1 MTDTSPRPHPRQ
13 LSRREFA
20 GLVGAGA
27 GVLLL
32 PSLPAAAAA
41 PVRRTQLAATPG
53 SAWTTGGNPN
63 GQLGDGTTTG
73 RLTFGIVPGHS
84 NFVQTAGGREHEL
97 ALDSAGAVWAWGDNA
112 RGQIGIGTKVDAKSP
127 TKVTTIATATAVAT
141 GHYHSMALLPD
152 GTVQCWGLNA
162 NGQLGDGTTILRTR
176 PVAVSG
182 LGNVQAIRGGRDMS
196 MALDGDGAV
205 WVWGLGTS
213 GQLGNGTTNSSSTP
227 KRVPSLSSGV
237 VAIAAGRDHLA
248 AIKADG
254 TLWMWGNNT
263 VGEVGDGTVAM
274 RTSPVQINL
283 PDTVVQVELGAE
295 HSVALL
301 ANGDVYCWGKGT
313 RGALG
318 TGGTTR
324 KLVPTKVAGGLPAIG
339 LIGAG
344 RDHTLAATPGGAL
357 WVWGFNDAGQLGD
370 GSTTNRLSP
379 KQVSVSGS
387 PLHLGGGRNYSV
399 ILLG

>member
-1 MTDTSPRPHPRQ
+1 
-13 LSRREFA
+13 
-20 GLVGAGA
+20 
-27 GVLLL
+27 
-32 PSLPAAAAA
+32 
-41 PVRRTQLAATPG
+41 
-53 SAWTTGGNPN
+53 
-63 GQLGDGTTTG
+63 
-73 RLTFGIVPGHS
+73 
-84 NFVQTAGGREHEL
+84 
-97 ALDSAGAVWAWGDNA
+97 
-112 RGQIGIGTKVDAKSP
+112 
-127 TKVTTIATATAVAT
+127 
-141 GHYHSMALLPD
+141 
-152 GTVQCWGLNA
+152 VQCWGLNA
-162 NGQLGDGTTILRTR
+162 NGQLGDGTTTLRTR
-176 PVAVSG
+176 PVAVTG

-196 MALDGDGAV
+196 MALDGNGAV

-213 GQLGNGTTNSSSTP
+213 GQLGNGTTNSSHTP
-227 KRVPSLSSGV
+227 NKVPSLSSGV

-248 AIKADG
+248 AIKGDG

-263 VGEVGDGTVAM
+263 VGEVGDGTTAM
-274 RTSPVQINL
+274 KTSPVHISL
-283 PDTVVQVELGAE
+283 PADVVQVELGAE

-318 TGGTTR
+318 TGGTAR
-324 KLVPTKVAGGLPAIG
+324 KLVPTKVGGGLPSIG

-344 RDHTLAATPGGAL
+344 RDHTLAATPTGNL

-370 GSTTNRLSP
+370 GTTANKLSP